1 MRYGNLL
8 KNRVSEIHI
17 DQGVGVVDFGITIL
31 MYITFFK
38 ESLLSYL
45 AGLFY
50 YRVRLELLAGNKV
63 SQQIDHFII
72 PGPSKPG
79 GQGG

>member
-45 AGLFY
+45 AGLSY
-50 YRVRLELLAGNKV
+50 YRVRLELLEGNKV